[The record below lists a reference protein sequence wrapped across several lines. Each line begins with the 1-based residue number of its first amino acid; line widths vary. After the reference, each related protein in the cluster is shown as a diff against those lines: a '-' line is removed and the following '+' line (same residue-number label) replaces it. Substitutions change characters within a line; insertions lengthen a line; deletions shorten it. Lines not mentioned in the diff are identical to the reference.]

1 MQVLEAIHQR
11 RAVRD
16 YLERP
21 VADETIHALLQ
32 AAVEAP
38 SAMNRQPWRF
48 AVIQD
53 AVRLKVYSDL
63 AKQHLLLQMASDAKA
78 SHYRELLEAPEF
90 DIFYNAGTL
99 IVICAEAPGKYA
111 DADAWLAAENLML
124 AACDMGLGT
133 CPIGFAVEVLN
144 TPAVKHELH
153 LPPGGVAI
161 APILVGYPRET
172 PKTVP
177 REAPKILVWHR

>member
-1 MQVLEAIHQR
+1 MKVLEAIYAR

-16 YLERP
+16 YLDRP
-21 VADETIHALLQ
+21 VAEDVVRDLLR
-32 AAVEAP
+32 AAVAAP

-63 AKQHLLLQMASDAKA
+63 AKKQLLATAALDPKT
-78 SHYRELLEAPEF
+78 SHYRELLSAPAF

-99 IVICAEAPGKYA
+99 IVICVEERGKY
-111 DADAWLAAENLML
+111 DEADAWLAAQNLML
-124 AACDMGLGT
+124 AACDKGLGT
-133 CPIGFAVEVLN
+133 CCIGFAVDVFN

-153 LPPGGVAI
+153 LPPGGAAI
-161 APILVGYPRET
+161 APIIVGYPREE
-172 PKTVP
+172 PEAVARQEP
-177 REAPKILVWHR
+177 RILAWHR